1 MDRKDESLREYIAR
15 RAEFIGAIRLPN
27 TAFKALAGTDV
38 TADVVFL
45 KKRVQPIELDRANLP
60 SWIETDL
67 DRSKWIAYNRYFKD
81 NPEMLMGEMVSS
93 RNMYGNEDGT
103 ACVAPEDFDLNQH
116 LTQAVDSLYARFTAE
131 PDEEIEA
138 DEPEESNTEYEDAPA
153 GTKNFTYVVRNGE
166 IFFCEKDKL
175 IPQPYTGMKA
185 ERIKGLCEIRTA
197 LLEVINIQ
205 SHEYDPVDLQ
215 KVQDTLN
222 QVYDRFVA
230 K

>member
-45 KKRVQPIELDRANLP
+45 KKRTQPIELDRTNLP

-103 ACVAPEDFDLNQH
+103 ACVASEDFDLNQH
-116 LTQAVDSLYARFTAE
+116 L
-131 PDEEIEA
+131 IC
-138 DEPEESNTEYEDAPA
+138 PA
-153 GTKNFTYVVRNGE
+153 
-166 IFFCEKDKL
+166 
-175 IPQPYTGMKA
+175 
-185 ERIKGLCEIRTA
+185 
-197 LLEVINIQ
+197 
-205 SHEYDPVDLQ
+205 
-215 KVQDTLN
+215 
-222 QVYDRFVA
+222 
-230 K
+230 